1 MSIFTYTNDRAIRM
15 ANPFIR
21 KVRDGM
27 IDKIS
32 MLKDKKWTDKIINN
46 KRHFFC
52 VNRKRLKFGL

>member
-15 ANPFIR
+15 R

-32 MLKDKKWTDKIINN
+32 MLTDKKWTDKIITN
-46 KRHFFC
+46 KRNFFC

>member
-32 MLKDKKWTDKIINN
+32 ILKDKKWTDKTI
-46 KRHFFC
+46 KE
-52 VNRKRLKFGL
+52 